1 MIETLE
7 EDLTIVEK
15 IGLMMEYDAGK
26 EILET
31 MIYDILEIAII
42 LTVTEEGTIDDQDD
56 TMITI

>member
-7 EDLTIVEK
+7 EDLTIAEK

-56 TMITI
+56 TMITT

>member
-7 EDLTIVEK
+7 EDLTIAGK
-15 IGLMMEYDAGK
+15 IGLMMGYDAGK

-42 LTVTEEGTIDDQDD
+42 LTVTEEETIDDQDD